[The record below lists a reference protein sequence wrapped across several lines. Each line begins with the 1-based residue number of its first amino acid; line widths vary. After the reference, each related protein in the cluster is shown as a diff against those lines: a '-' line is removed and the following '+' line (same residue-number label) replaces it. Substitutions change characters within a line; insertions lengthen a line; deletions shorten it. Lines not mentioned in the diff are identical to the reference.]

1 MTPKQRKPTKLE
13 MKKPRAKAKR
23 EAPKVEATTP
33 NLPVWAWK
41 VKGGTELWHI
51 GFGPAPSSGVDSV
64 EYVKADPLA
73 DAVVA
78 AARLV
83 MTELAKNGRPMT
95 TGEMALRVAFD
106 ALWRRK

>member
-1 MTPKQRKPTKLE
+1 MTPKQRN
-13 MKKPRAKAKR
+13 PRAKAKR

-78 AARLV
+78 RARAAR
-83 MTELAKNGRPMT
+83 AAAGRFP
-95 TGEMALRVAFD
+95 EHPNALESLWAAVD
-106 ALWRRK
+106 ALEQRK